1 MTKVIDFES
10 VRKKKVEEKIDNVV
24 DTFEERE
31 KQRDILVVELAHEI
45 VDYIAEYGYNVE
57 SAPESITDIFMI
69 MECLNSLLHRVEG
82 LPYPMHEL
90 SSGIV
95 KLSDDED
102 LNHRHEE
109 LMRFFLHGIEPE
121 GVDS

>member
-24 DTFEERE
+24 ETFEERE
-31 KQRDILVVELAHEI
+31 KQRDILVVEMAHEI
-45 VDYIAEYGYNVE
+45 IDYIAEYGYNVE
-57 SAPESITDIFMI
+57 DVPESIVDIFMI

-82 LPYPMHEL
+82 IPYPMHDL
-90 SSGIV
+90 STSIV
-95 KLSDDED
+95 KLSDGKDA
-102 LNHRHEE
+102 NTRHKE
-109 LMRFFLHGIEPE
+109 LMNFFLHGIEPE